1 MRFHRLRDWIFRP
14 LEIPPRLRQVCLWYL
29 LSLMVETR
37 KHSLDSAAVLSGLN
51 KSQFC
56 RWLQDHHNRAAYTLD
71 SLSKRQAKQ
80 YAAVLEKLEGLPWKV
95 AILVDATTQQRSSL
109 KAENVQRFN
118 HGHGFII
125 GHQWTNI
132 LLFFNGIL
140 IPLPPIPFYTKRY
153 CREHHLDYQT
163 EHQRVIAYLTALD
176 LAAYLGKHSAKD
188 VVVMADSGYDDRAV
202 EKAIIQCGWHFLLAL
217 KSTRTVKSPR
227 QHETTPRST
236 GWSQVAPFFRNQ
248 RRLAWTTV
256 RFTTKGPTRRKRME
270 FRIRHTLGVL
280 RYVGAVQL
288 VCSEWKKK
296 RPDGRRKYLACSDLK
311 VTPRQI
317 LLGYR
322 LRWTVELF
330 HKTVKMHLG
339 FEHIA
344 ATHFTSVGAHVH
356 WVYVAFLL
364 LQAFPS
370 REDEKEETISQ
381 KQPRSRT
388 LIDHRETAQVL
399 QRLTQFGGVDVHK
412 DLLKQAL
419 AAG

>member
-1 MRFHRLRDWIFRP
+1 MRFHTLRDWIFHHV
-14 LEIPPRLRQVCLWYL
+14 EITPRLRQVCLWYL

-37 KHSLDSAAVLSGLN
+37 KHSLDFAAVLSGLN

-56 RWLQDHHNRAAYTLD
+56 RWLQDHHSLAASTLD
-71 SLSKRQAKQ
+71 LLSKRQAKQ
-80 YAAVLEKLEGLPWKV
+80 YAAVLDKLEGLPWKV
-95 AILVDATTQQRSSL
+95 AVLVDATTQQRSSL

-118 HGHGFII
+118 HGHGYII

-132 LLFFNGIL
+132 LLVFNGIL

-153 CREHHLDYQT
+153 CRAHHLDYQT

-176 LAAYLGKHSAKD
+176 LVAYLGKHSAQD
-188 VVVMADSGYDDRAV
+188 IVVIADSGYDDRAI
-202 EKAIIQCGWHFLLAL
+202 ENAIVQRGWHFLLAL
-217 KSTRTVKSPR
+217 KSTRTVKSSK
-227 QHETTPRST
+227 QHETTTRST
-236 GWSQVAPFFRNQ
+236 GWSQVASFFRNQ

-256 RFTTKGPTRRKRME
+256 RFTTKGPTRKKRME
-270 FRIRHTLGVL
+270 FRIRHTPGTL
-280 RYVGAVQL
+280 RYVGDVQL

-322 LRWTVELF
+322 LRWTVEIF

-344 ATHFTSVGAHVH
+344 ATHFTSVAAHVH
-356 WVYVAFLL
+356 WVYGAFLL
-364 LQAFPS
+364 LQDFPAG
-370 REDEKEETISQ
+370 EAEKEVTIPP
-381 KQPRSRT
+381 KQPRIQT

-399 QRLTQFGGVDVHK
+399 QRLTQFGGVEGHK

>member
-1 MRFHRLRDWIFRP
+1 MRFHTLRDWIFHHF
-14 LEIPPRLRQVCLWYL
+14 EISPRLRQVCLWYL

-37 KHSLDSAAVLSGLN
+37 KHSLEFAAVLSGLN

-56 RWLQDHHNRAAYTLD
+56 RWLQDHHHLAAYTLD
-71 SLSKRQAKQ
+71 SLSQRQAKQ

-95 AILVDATTQQRSSL
+95 AVLVDATTQQRSSL

-118 HGHGFII
+118 HGHGYII

-132 LLFFNGIL
+132 LLVFNGIL

-153 CREHHLDYQT
+153 CRAHHLDYQT
-163 EHQRVIAYLTALD
+163 EHQRVIAYLSALD
-176 LAAYLGKHSAKD
+176 LDAYLGTHRASD
-188 VVVMADSGYDDRAV
+188 VVVIADSGYDDRAI

-217 KSTRTVKSPR
+217 KSTRGVKSPQ

-236 GWSQVAPFFRNQ
+236 GWNQVASFFRHQ
-248 RRLAWTTV
+248 RRLAWKTV
-256 RFTTKGPTRRKRME
+256 RFTTKGPTRKKRME
-270 FRIRHTLGVL
+270 FRIRHTQGVL

-322 LRWTVELF
+322 LRWTVEVF
-330 HKTVKMHLG
+330 HKTIKMHLG

-344 ATHFTSVGAHVH
+344 TTHFTSVAAHVH

-364 LQAFPS
+364 LQDFPAG
-370 REDEKEETISQ
+370 EAEKEETIPQ
-381 KQPRSRT
+381 KQLHIQT

-399 QRLTQFGGVDVHK
+399 QRLTQFGGVDMHK
-412 DLLKQAL
+412 SLLKQAL